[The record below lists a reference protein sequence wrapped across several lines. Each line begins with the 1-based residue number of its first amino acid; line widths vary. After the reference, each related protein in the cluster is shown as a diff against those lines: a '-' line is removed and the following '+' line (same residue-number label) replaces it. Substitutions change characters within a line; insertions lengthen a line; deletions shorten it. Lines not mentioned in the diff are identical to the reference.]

1 MKSRG
6 IAAGASVIALALG
19 AAGPS
24 AAAGLGD
31 IAPKVNAEA
40 GAGLDANAQLGGVKT
55 QANLDAF
62 QWSNSHGAGIAQ
74 GTDAAGGVKVKG
86 DRAGVP
92 SVVRSGKVPARAGV
106 RADTRLKRGHTSVKG
121 GARLSTQA
129 DLRVAKH
136 ARVKAHAKTHA
147 STALSSKRNR
157 SIGGERLV
165 PKTKGG
171 HSLPFRD
178 IGREVGNPMQPLLA
192 GWLLMLTAGICLGA
206 ARVVRRRGHRL
217 N

>member
-6 IAAGASVIALALG
+6 IAVGASVIALALG

-55 QANLDAF
+55 QANLDAY
-62 QWSNSHGAGIAQ
+62 QWSNSHNAGIAQ
-74 GTDAAGGVKVKG
+74 GTDAAGGVKVNG

-92 SVVRSGKVPARAGV
+92 SIVRSGKVPARAGV
-106 RADTRLKRGHTSVKG
+106 RAEVRLKSGHTFVKG

-129 DLRVAKH
+129 NLRVAKH

-147 STALSSKRNR
+147 SHVVRSKRTR

-192 GWLLMLTAGICLGA
+192 GWLLMLTAGICMGA
-206 ARVVRRRGHRL
+206 ARMVRRRGHRL